1 MSLYLSDWNV
11 VSPLGIGKEAFSRG
25 AAAAAAGLPAAAVA
39 QPMQP
44 LVFQDFDKKIYLG
57 KKGVRNLD
65 TLCAYATV
73 ASYQLVQGCADGWV
87 HDPAE
92 KARTGVV
99 LGTGSGSVRS
109 QLDFICE
116 LHRQEQ
122 VEWVDPV
129 QFPQTVMNCAAGQ
142 VGIWHGFTGVN
153 VTVSGGYQSGVTAL
167 QYAHNLLRHG
177 RVDRVLAGCVEE
189 FSAYSSFQL
198 PLDSRELRRADRLG
212 EGCAMFLAAAQPRH
226 ADDVEVLVAERNTQ
240 CRRGTREQMVEA
252 LLQTVRSRLAAR
264 FAALAAAVPIA
275 RICCN
280 RLSSADSAD
289 ARREDQLV
297 DALRRGLSQAQ
308 QATLLCSNDVLADC
322 LAATTG
328 LQIGLVFSLGK
339 PARVPACDLVLTFDP
354 LGAVGLVL
362 LAYVDDAAQDGAR
375 SSKIGEQ

>member
-1 MSLYLSDWNV
+1 MRFYLSDWNV
-11 VSPLGIGKEAFSRG
+11 VSPLGVGREAFSRG
-25 AAAAAAGLPAAAVA
+25 AAAAVAGLPAALP

-44 LVFQDFDKKIYLG
+44 LVFQDFDKKAYLG

-73 ASYQLVQGCADGWV
+73 ASHQLVNRCADGWV
-87 HDPAE
+87 NDPQA

-99 LGTGSGSVRS
+99 LGTGSGSLRS
-109 QLDFICE
+109 QLDFIGE

-167 QYAHNLLRHG
+167 RYARNLLRQR

-198 PLDSRELRRADRLG
+198 PLDGRGLRSADRLG
-212 EGCAMFLAAAQPRH
+212 EGCAMFLATAQRQR
-226 ADDVEVLVAERNTQ
+226 ADDAEVLAAERNTQ
-240 CRRGTREQMVEA
+240 CRRGTREQIVAA
-252 LLQTVRSRLAAR
+252 LLHAIRGPLVARS
-264 FAALAAAVPIA
+264 AALSAAVPIA
-275 RICCN
+275 RICFN
-280 RLSSADSAD
+280 RLSPVTSAD
-289 ARREDQLV
+289 AGREDLLV
-297 DALRRGLSQAQ
+297 DALRDGLPQAR
-308 QATLLCSNDVLADC
+308 QASLLCSNDVLADC

-328 LQIGLVFSLGK
+328 LQIGLLFSLGK

-354 LGAVGLVL
+354 FGAVGLVL
-362 LAYVDDAAQDGAR
+362 LAYADDAAQGGAG